1 MGQRQSRDSHS
12 TPAWWRYRQAFEN
25 FREKVR
31 SVQNLAAVEIHDQA
45 TIDSAVLEMEIAKEC
60 YKAARDALFLEMI
73 PSQDR
78 RFVASGDGR
87 NEEDVREL
95 AELLWE
101 LEGRPEGSALD
112 DWYRAENIH
121 RRSFRACV

>member
-1 MGQRQSRDSHS
+1 M
-12 TPAWWRYRQAFEN
+12 
-25 FREKVR
+25 R

-45 TIDSAVLEMEIAKEC
+45 TIDALVLEMEIAKEC

-73 PSQDR
+73 PSRGPPFCCFGKRPER
-78 RFVASGDGR
+78 RRRQGTC
-87 NEEDVREL
+87 
-95 AELLWE
+95 ELLWE